1 MIGYFDAKDGRP
13 KVSLT
18 IKGTKGEK
26 VVSALFD
33 TGSQLALSLPLI
45 DLIKIG
51 SEITG
56 VEKVGYADKRS
67 GVEYLFKIWVK
78 LNGEEKEVQA
88 NLIPDPTADEA
99 IIGTPLFDPYVVI
112 VDFRNK
118 SLNLLSDEEL
128 VKLGIEKEP
137 NSAKQKPNQKTLFK
151 KNSQQK
157 KANKP

>member
-18 IKGTKGEK
+18 IKGTKSEK
-26 VVSALFD
+26 VISALFD

-56 VEKVGYADKRS
+56 IERVGYADKRS
-67 GVEYLFKIWVK
+67 GIEYLFKVRVK
-78 LNGEEKEVQA
+78 LNGREKDVQA
-88 NLIPDPTADEA
+88 NLIPDPTAEEA

-112 VDFRNK
+112 IDFRNK
-118 SLNLLSDEEL
+118 SLGLLSEEEL
-128 VKLGIEKEP
+128 AKLNIEQKTEP
-137 NSAKQKPNQKTLFK
+137 KSQNPKPRQKTLFK
-151 KNSQQK
+151 KSSEQK
-157 KANKP
+157 E